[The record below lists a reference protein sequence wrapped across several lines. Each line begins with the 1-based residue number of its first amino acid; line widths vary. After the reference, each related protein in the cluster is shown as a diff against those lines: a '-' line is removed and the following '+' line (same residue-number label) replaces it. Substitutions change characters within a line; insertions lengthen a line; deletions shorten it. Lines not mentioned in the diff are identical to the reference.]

1 MKTFFKN
8 LFARGANE
16 RNTQLTF
23 RKNAPTAAQVNA
35 RQICFFAAFFLPV
48 SKMLESPARLSKFA
62 AGDLLAPAILHFL
75 LQGAVIW
82 AIAFLLSKLDKP
94 LLSAIAERFGEWA
107 TRLFC
112 FLYATYFLFSA
123 LLPLLD
129 MEKFVYAAFYDTA
142 PTNFTFAPFFLLCG
156 YFCLKGLKAL
166 GRAADLSVFLF
177 LIPFLAIILMSV
189 GQTDFSAVL
198 PVFGEP
204 IRNVGNAFLKSAPH
218 FSDAALFL
226 PLFCGYRYK
235 KGDAKKITLSYFGG
249 ALAVLLFLAVFFGLY
264 TSLAPRE
271 HYAFIKIAQFFPALN
286 VLGRIDL
293 LFVYLLTVLLFFNA
307 CLPFLYSTELF
318 TAGMDTNKRVLP
330 SLILNVALFFFVLYC
345 NRFYNA
351 FYAFYERAFPVFWVF
366 SILLPL
372 CLFLLLL
379 RKKRQND
386 GGRYAL
392 NGKNRKKINKKK
404 EMKHA

>member
-1 MKTFFKN
+1 M
-8 LFARGANE
+8 
-16 RNTQLTF
+16 
-23 RKNAPTAAQVNA
+23 AQVNG

-48 SKMLESPARLSKFA
+48 AKTLEAPARLSKYA

-75 LQGAVIW
+75 LQGGIIFAL
-82 AIAFLLSKLDKP
+82 ALLISRLDKP
-94 LLSAIAERFGEWA
+94 LLSAIAERFGEWSA
-107 TRLFC
+107 RLCC
-112 FLYATYFLFSA
+112 FLYAGYFLFSA

-129 MEKFVYAAFYDTA
+129 LEKFVYAAFYDTA

-156 YFCLKGLKAL
+156 YVCLKGLKAV
-166 GRAADLSVFLF
+166 GRAADLSIFLF
-177 LIPFLAIILMSV
+177 LIPFFAVILMSV

-198 PVFGEP
+198 PIFGEP
-204 IRNVGNAFLKSAPH
+204 IAKLGNAFLKSTPH

-226 PLFCGYRYK
+226 PLFCAYKPK
-235 KGDAKKITLSYFGG
+235 KGDVKKITLSYFGG

-307 CLPFLYSTELF
+307 CLPLLYSVELF
-318 TAGMDTNKRVLP
+318 STGIDSNKRVLP
-330 SLILNVALFFFVLYC
+330 SVILNVGLFFFVLYC

-351 FYAFYERAFPVFWVF
+351 FYAFYERAFPVFWTF
-366 SILLPL
+366 SIAVPL
-372 CLFLLLL
+372 MLFLALY

-386 GGRYAL
+386 GGRYATKPNL
-392 NGKNRKKINKKK
+392 KPKSEKKSAKNKGENY
-404 EMKHA
+404 A